1 MKIPIIKSQNFLLRP
16 FRKGD
21 EESLQ
26 RNINNKNIY
35 KNTATVPYPYTTK
48 GAKFW
53 VKKNLDLMKVKSPE
67 TINFVIE
74 KDGEVAGS
82 IGLMN
87 IERGHKAEI
96 GYWLGEKY
104 WGGGIMTRAVKL
116 VTDYGFKNL
125 RLKRIYGY
133 VFSFNLGSQKVL
145 GKSGF
150 KLEGIMRKESK
161 KDGKFIDTYVFG
173 KIK

>member
-1 MKIPIIKSQNFLLRP
+1 MKLPVIKSKNFILRQ
-16 FRKGD
+16 FRMGD
-21 EESLQ
+21 ELSLR

-48 GAKFW
+48 DAKFW
-53 VKKNLDLMKVKSPE
+53 VNRNLNLMKEKNPE
-67 TINFVIE
+67 VINFVIE
-74 KDGEVAGS
+74 KDDEVSGS
-82 IGLMN
+82 IGLMS

-116 VTDYGFKNL
+116 VTDYGFRNL
-125 RLKRIYGY
+125 RLKRIYGH

-145 GKSGF
+145 KKSGF
-150 KLEGIMRKESK
+150 KLEGILRKHDK
-161 KDGKFIDTYVFG
+161 KDGKFIDILVFG